1 MEEVAPLAAEVVIGR
16 EAEERREEEEE
27 EEGMREKGEEEM
39 ILCGCTIDKFSGME
53 MAGPKK
59 LIKNIIILFNTPKV
73 NKNGMLRRDM
83 KH

>member
-16 EAEERREEEEE
+16 RDEAEERREEEE

-59 LIKNIIILFNTPKV
+59 LIKNIIILINKPKV
-73 NKNGMLRRDM
+73 NQM
-83 KH
+83 

>member
-16 EAEERREEEEE
+16 KDEAEERREEEE

-53 MAGPKK
+53 IAGPK
-59 LIKNIIILFNTPKV
+59 INKNIIILSKQKWNA
-73 NKNGMLRRDM
+73 
-83 KH
+83 